1 LNHHGNRCIKS
12 IDMDRARSRSPRGTS
27 TVDEIVRLVHA
38 RERARLDKD
47 WESADSIRQQLQDA
61 GVTLFDKNA
70 QWRTA
75 DGRSGRI
82 PSFNELESSTQEEEV
97 EHKAPESDG
106 GLQAQIQGL
115 VRQREQAR
123 ATKNFE
129 ESDRIREELK
139 AMGVE
144 LLDKEKLWK
153 SSDGLQGIIMGYGR
167 NAVPTDTEVR
177 TLVIQREKARQ
188 ASNYELSD
196 IIREE
201 LKAVGITVS
210 DKSKTWN
217 GMDGRSGPVPSW
229 GEIMGDVQTSAP
241 VMMQAP
247 APHARNA
254 RAPVPAPRARG
265 PSVQEQLMQAA
276 REAAADPV
284 TAARALQLLQQA
296 ADEVAAQRR
305 MRAPPPRAPQRMA
318 TSASKH
324 ASTELD
330 EALRVVQDI
339 EASRGPASDD
349 DIDWLVKVREK
360 LRQNKDYRGADELRD
375 SLRQNLGIELLEKEK
390 RWTCTDG
397 RQGDIPTWDQLS

>member
-1 LNHHGNRCIKS
+1 
-12 IDMDRARSRSPRGTS
+12 MDRARSRSPRTG

-82 PSFNELESSTQEEEV
+82 PSFNELAESSTQLEEV
-97 EHKAPESDG
+97 EHKAPESEG
-106 GLQAQIQGL
+106 GPQAQIKEL

-123 ATKNFE
+123 ANKNFE

-139 AMGVE
+139 GMGVE

-167 NAVPTDTEVR
+167 NAVPTDTEVT

-210 DKSKTWN
+210 DKHKTWS
-217 GMDGRSGPVPSW
+217 GSDGRSGPVPSW
-229 GEIMGDVQTSAP
+229 AEIMGDVQHSAP
-241 VMMQAP
+241 VMVQAP
-247 APHARNA
+247 APQRNA
-254 RAPVPAPRARG
+254 RTPVPAPRARG
-265 PSVQEQLMQAA
+265 PSIQDQLMQAA

-305 MRAPPPRAPQRMA
+305 MRTPPPRAPQRLA
-318 TSASKH
+318 TSASRH

-339 EASRGPASDD
+339 NASRGPASDD
-349 DIDWLVKVREK
+349 DIDWLVRVREK
-360 LRQNKDYRGADELRD
+360 LRQGKDYRGADELRD